1 MDKQIR
7 TPRPKGL
14 TEIGHTYNNTKTEE
28 DLRQLQKHVIE
39 SYINTG
45 FKYCNQ
51 PMNLEQFARYTNIP
65 ISLIMEQ
72 INHKGKDTFIQADPE
87 EQGDLLRALL
97 GITLG
102 ASLSD
107 RIAAQQQ
114 LSILTNAQGNT
125 YKPFISSEVNKAL
138 KLNQEATQGILAIA
152 KSLGGSQGLSVTV
165 NNTFGD
171 KIENQQNNYLTS
183 EKALELISQQPTN
196 KPLLEN
202 PEAKKALHAQYG
214 LGAMPVVKANQQQ
227 GIDTSKEGLSFDKL
241 AELSDD
247 KVDHLDEGPK
257 SHIDRRAQEENIDL
271 NHDEI

>member
-1 MDKQIR
+1 MKI
-7 TPRPKGL
+7 PRPKGT
-14 TEIGHTYNNTKTEE
+14 TELAHIYNKDNT
-28 DLRQLQKHVIE
+28 DHNLIQLQRHIIQ

-51 PMNLEQFARYTNIP
+51 PMNLEQFSRYTNIP
-65 ISLIMEQ
+65 ISLIMEE
-72 INHKGKDTFIQADPE
+72 INTRGKDTFLQADPE

-114 LSILTNAQGNT
+114 LSILSAAQGNT

-165 NNTFGD
+165 NNHVGD
-171 KIENQQNNYLTS
+171 KIQNQQNNYLTS
-183 EKALELISQQPTN
+183 EQALELLSQQADNTS
-196 KPLLEN
+196 LLEN

-247 KVDHLDEGPK
+247 KVDHLDEPK
-257 SHIDRRAQEENIDL
+257 GHINRRAQEEEIDL
-271 NHDEI
+271 DHDEI